1 VANVPIPQARARAEQ
16 RAAELGLDAADA
28 ALLADHLLDAELCGA
43 SSHGIERMRWLHKRG
58 RRGDARVRLLE
69 RGEGVARYDGYGTLG
84 YISLAH
90 ALDAELAEP
99 LHGARLVT
107 ISHCFPTGRLGYFA
121 ERAARSGAVCL
132 LTATS
137 VPRIVHHDGGPP
149 IVGTNPLCLALPG
162 DPDPTVVDVSM
173 GRVTFGGVLAAE
185 AVGKRL
191 PEGSAAL
198 TDGTETRDPG
208 DVLADRAGILPMGGE
223 QAYKGFAL
231 ALLVDLLGG
240 ALLGTDGYGAV
251 ALLAE
256 PQADPVPGFRG
267 ALDGRRMPGD
277 GSAARRAAATARGS
291 VDLPDDLWA
300 WLNEG

>member
-1 VANVPIPQARARAEQ
+1 MANVPIPQARACAERRAGQ
-16 RAAELGLDAADA
+16 LGLDSADA
-28 ALLADHLLDAELCGA
+28 ALLADHVLDAELCGA
-43 SSHGIERMRWLHKRG
+43 SSHGIERMRWLHRRG
-58 RRGDARVRLLE
+58 RRSDARVRLVE
-69 RGEGVARYDGYGTLG
+69 RGEGVARYDGHGTLG

-90 ALDAELAEP
+90 ALDAELAQP

-121 ERAARSGAVCL
+121 ERAARSGVVCL

-173 GRVTFGGVLAAE
+173 GRVTFGGVLAAAALGE
-185 AVGKRL
+185 RL

-198 TDGTETRDPG
+198 DDGTDTRDPQ
-208 DVLADRAGILPMGGE
+208 DVLADRGGILPMGAD

-240 ALLGTDGYGAV
+240 ALLGSDGYGAV

-256 PQADPVPGFRG
+256 PQADPVPGFRE

-277 GSAARRAAATARGS
+277 GSTARRAAATARGA
-291 VDLPDDLWA
+291 VELPDDLWA
-300 WLNEG
+300 WLEAG

>member
-1 VANVPIPQARARAEQ
+1 VADVPIPQVRSRLEE
-16 RAAELGLDAADA
+16 RAAQLGLDAGDA

-43 SSHGIERMRWLHKRG
+43 SSHGIERMRWMHQRG
-58 RRGDARVRLLE
+58 RRGAGQVRLIE
-69 RGEGVARYDGYGTLG
+69 RGEGVARYDGEGTLG
-84 YISLAH
+84 YISLGR
-90 ALDAELAEP
+90 ALEAELAEP
-99 LHGARLVT
+99 VRGARLVT
-107 ISHCFPTGRLGYFA
+107 VSHCFPTGRLGYFA

-137 VPRIVHHDGGPP
+137 VPRVVHHDGGPP
-149 IVGTNPLCLALPG
+149 VVGTNPLCLGVPG
-162 DPDPTVVDVSM
+162 DPDPTVLDVSM
-173 GRVTFGGVLAAE
+173 GRLTFGGVLEAE
-185 AVGKRL
+185 AAGRPL
-191 PEGSAAL
+191 PEHSAAL
-198 TDGTETRDPG
+198 DDGTETHDPA
-208 DVLADRAGILPMGGE
+208 DVLSDRGGILPFGGE

-256 PQADPVPGFRG
+256 PQAEPVAGFRA

-277 GSAARRAAATARGS
+277 GSTAQRAAAVASGA

-300 WLNEG
+300 WLAC